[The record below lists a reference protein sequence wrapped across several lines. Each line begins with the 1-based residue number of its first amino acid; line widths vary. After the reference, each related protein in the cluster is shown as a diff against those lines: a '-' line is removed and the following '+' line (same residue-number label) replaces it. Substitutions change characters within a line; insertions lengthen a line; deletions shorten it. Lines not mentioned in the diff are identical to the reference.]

1 MISVVIVIQSVL
13 SGQFDLWDIFQMTF
27 SLLQAVVVTDHDIKK
42 QEVKVT
48 EARKRL
54 EHAISALKE

>member
-1 MISVVIVIQSVL
+1 MNVNKYNFWFKFEL
-13 SGQFDLWDIFQMTF
+13 SF
-27 SLLQAVVVTDHDIKK
+27 SSLQAVVVTDHDIKK

-54 EHAISALKE
+54 EHAITSLKE